1 MNQGSNFHLK
11 CQEYIVLIPIIT
23 AVVMETFHFKITA
36 PHSVKCV
43 SITCCIHSHTPP
55 HSLTI
60 FFICFQ
66 PLPFEKWPS
75 WVLLMVPR
83 WTNAVTF
90 LLIQLKICVEYI
102 LLSHDSEYR
111 VEQGKNSH
119 SKRNPCSMRSI
130 KTCKYL
136 GFKSVCCVLMPV

>member
-43 SITCCIHSHTPP
+43 SITCCFHSLTPP

-60 FFICFQ
+60 FYLFPATPFWDMAILSITNCPKMDKCNHLFSNLIEKLVLNTVYALTAPNTESNGARTFI
-66 PLPFEKWPS
+66 
-75 WVLLMVPR
+75 
-83 WTNAVTF
+83 
-90 LLIQLKICVEYI
+90 LKEIPAQWGAWKHVNI
-102 LLSHDSEYR
+102 
-111 VEQGKNSH
+111 
-119 SKRNPCSMRSI
+119 
-130 KTCKYL
+130 
-136 GFKSVCCVLMPV
+136 